1 MTTAPDV
8 SRIPEEMLSLPQ
20 WVGWRL
26 EQRDGKPTKVPVDP
40 RTGYNADTTDRS
52 TWGDSESAIAAVEKF
67 KLNGIGFVF
76 TGAPYTGVDLDDCRD
91 PKTEA
96 IQGWAMEIIE
106 RLDSYTEASP
116 SGHGVHIL
124 VRATLPEGRR
134 RKGRMEMYDSGRYFT
149 VTGAHLDGTPTTIR
163 ACQKELDELHE
174 SIFKRDTATNVV
186 NGYRSAPGSLTPDD
200 QTLIERARQARNGN
214 KFSRLFDGD
223 AAHYDSRSEAD
234 LALCCELAFWTA
246 RDPEHIDRLFRQSGL
261 MRRKWE
267 RQDYRERTIR
277 AACDSTTQVWTHG
290 TTRKWPTDSRNNASP
305 AATINDDASGPNDL
319 PEIDA
324 GNQDLPT
331 ITAQAWDALL
341 RANAPPLLFRYGG
354 LPTRIE
360 QDDEGAP
367 TPRTL
372 TDDRLRH
379 ELARAA
385 RWVRWVRREGGSEK
399 RPAFP
404 PMAVVRDMLAK
415 ANVPLPVLTAII
427 EAPSFG
433 RDGSL
438 HNEPG
443 YHPTGHTYYAPSPG
457 FQVPSV
463 PVQPTSLEVD
473 HARHIILDELLGDF
487 PFVNDR
493 ERVHAVELLIL
504 PFVRALIDG
513 PTPLHLIEKP
523 TPGTGA
529 TLLTDVLI
537 YPATGRPIAAMT
549 EGRDEDEWR
558 KRLTAKLRTGSQAV
572 LIDNLKRPLVSAS
585 VAAAITSTVWEDRIL
600 GTSDTTRLPVRCAW
614 IATGNNPTLSSEI
627 ARRTVRI
634 RLNAKQDRP
643 WLRDRFRH
651 PDLRRWVSTHRHELV
666 AAALTLVRAWIAVG
680 KPDPTGL
687 SALGMFESWSRVMGG
702 ILQVAGVPGFLSNL
716 SDFYEST
723 DTEGETVRSF
733 LAAWWEQY
741 QDKELGVADLYRLCS
756 SEEERNLDLGDGTE
770 RSQKTRLGKLLG
782 DLRDRHYQLED
793 EVTVCISLAGTLK
806 RARQWRLVMV
816 GSGEAKNVHQVHH
829 DEGNG
834 GEPGEPGERFP
845 PASSAAEDLESHL
858 FNFRR

>member
-1 MTTAPDV
+1 MTTVADV
-8 SRIPEEMLSLPQ
+8 SRIPQELLPLPH
-20 WVGWRL
+20 WVGWRA
-26 EQRDGKPTKVPVDP
+26 EQRNGKSTKVPVDP
-40 RTGYNADTTDRS
+40 KSGHKADTTDAN

-67 KLNGIGFVF
+67 KLSGIGFVF

-91 PKTEA
+91 PKTGVV
-96 IQGWAMEIIE
+96 QGWAMDIIKQ
-106 RLDSYTEASP
+106 LDSYTEASP
-116 SGHGVHIL
+116 SGRGVHIF
-124 VRATLPEGRR
+124 VRGKLPAGRR
-134 RKGRMEMYDSGRYFT
+134 RKGKVEMYDTGRYFT
-149 VTGAHLDGTPTTIR
+149 MTGHHIPGTPTSIEDR
-163 ACQKELDELHE
+163 QAQLEALHE
-174 SIFKRDTATNVV
+174 RVFRPVERNWAANSNVTHMPPV
-186 NGYRSAPGSLTPDD
+186 SVDDRNLIDRASQASNGD
-200 QTLIERARQARNGN
+200 
-214 KFSRLFDGD
+214 KFRRLWSGRWDGD
-223 AAHYDSRSEAD
+223 YASQSEAEQ
-234 LALCCELAFWTA
+234 ALCNLLAFWTGKD
-246 RDPEHIDRLFRQSGL
+246 RDRIDRLFRQSGL
-261 MRRKWE
+261 MREKWE

-277 AACDSTTQVWTHG
+277 AACDSTTQVWTSG
-290 TTRKWPTDSRNNASP
+290 TARRRANNFRNDASP
-305 AATINDDASGPNDL
+305 AATTNDDASGSNDL

-324 GNQDLPT
+324 GNQDLPVV
-331 ITAQAWDALL
+331 TAEAWDALL
-341 RANAPPLLFRYGG
+341 RANETPLLFRYGG

-360 QDDEGAP
+360 QDDEG
-367 TPRTL
+367 TPVPRAL

-385 RWVRWVRREGGSEK
+385 RWVRWVRREGGFEW

-415 ANVPLPVLTAII
+415 SNVPLPVLTAII

-443 YHPTGHTYYAPSPG
+443 YHPTGLTFYAPRPG
-457 FQVPSV
+457 FEVPTV
-463 PVQPTSLEVD
+463 PAQPTPSEVD
-473 HARHIILDELLGDF
+473 RAKRIILDDLLGDF
-487 PFVNDR
+487 PFVNDC

-523 TPGTGA
+523 APGTGA

-558 KRLTAKLRTGSQAV
+558 KRLTAKLRAGSAAV

-600 GTSDTTRLPVRCAW
+600 GTSDMTRLPVRCAW

-634 RLNAKQDRP
+634 RLDAKRDRP

-651 PDLRRWVSTHRHELV
+651 SDLRQWVSAHRHELV

-723 DTEGETVRSF
+723 DTEGEMVRSF

-756 SEEERNLDLGDGTE
+756 GEDGRILDLGDGTE

-793 EVTVCISLAGTLK
+793 DVTVRISLAGTLR
-806 RARQWRLVMV
+806 RARQWRLDTA
-816 GSGEAKNVHQVHH
+816 SGEAENVHQVHH
-829 DEGNG
+829 DGGDG
-834 GEPGEPGERFP
+834 GEPGEPGEHFP
-845 PASSAAEDLESHL
+845 LASSAAEDLESH
-858 FNFRR
+858 

>member
-1 MTTAPDV
+1 MATDV
-8 SRIPEEMLSLPQ
+8 GARLTLVGDRSCIPRELLSLAH
-20 WVGWRL
+20 WVGWRA
-26 EQRDGKPTKVPVDP
+26 EQRNGKSTKVPVDP
-40 RTGYNADTTDRS
+40 KSGHNANTADCN
-52 TWGDSESAIAAVEKF
+52 TWGDCESAIAAVEKF

-76 TGAPYTGVDLDDCRD
+76 TGAAYTGVDLDNCRD
-91 PKTEA
+91 PETGA
-96 IQGWAMEIIE
+96 IQGWATEIIKQ
-106 RLDSYTEASP
+106 LDSYTETSP
-116 SGHGVHIL
+116 SGRGAHTL
-124 VRATLPEGRR
+124 VRAKLPPGRR
-134 RKGRMEMYDSGRYFT
+134 RKGQVEMYDTGRYFT
-149 VTGAHLDGTPTTIR
+149 MTGHHIAGTPTSIEDRQAQLDVLHERIFCVANQNGDGNHHVANVHTVLVDDRKLIDR
-163 ACQKELDELHE
+163 ACRA
-174 SIFKRDTATNVV
+174 S
-186 NGYRSAPGSLTPDD
+186 NGD
-200 QTLIERARQARNGN
+200 
-214 KFSRLFDGD
+214 KFQRLWSGEWQSE
-223 AAHYDSRSEAD
+223 YPSQSEAD
-234 LALCCELAFWTA
+234 QALCTHLAFWA
-246 RDPEHIDRLFRQSGL
+246 AKDPDRIDRLFRQSGL

-277 AACDSTTQVWTHG
+277 AACDATTQVWASATA
-290 TTRKWPTDSRNNASP
+290 RKQPNDFRNNASP
-305 AATINDDASGPNDL
+305 AATTKDEASGSNDL

-331 ITAQAWDALL
+331 VTAEAWDALL
-341 RANAPPLLFRYGG
+341 RANDPPLLFRYGG

-360 QDDEGAP
+360 QDDEE
-367 TPRTL
+367 TPVSRAL

-379 ELARAA
+379 ELARSA
-385 RWVRWVRREGGSEK
+385 RWVRWVRREGEFQR

-404 PMAVVRDMLAK
+404 PMVVVRDMLAK
-415 ANVPLPVLTAII
+415 SNVPLPVLTAII

-443 YHPTGHTYYAPSPG
+443 YHPTGHTFYAPRPG
-457 FQVPSV
+457 FEVPTV
-463 PVQPTSLEVD
+463 PAQPTPSEVD
-473 HARHIILDELLGDF
+473 RAKRIILDDLLGDF
-487 PFVNDR
+487 PFVNDS

-523 TPGTGA
+523 APGTGA

-558 KRLTAKLRTGSQAV
+558 KRLTAKLRTGSPAV

-634 RLNAKQDRP
+634 RLDAKRDRP

-651 PDLRRWVSTHRHELV
+651 PELRQWVSAYRHELV
-666 AAALTLVRAWIAVG
+666 AAALTVVQAWIAAG
-680 KPDPTGL
+680 KPAPTGS

-702 ILQVAGVPGFLSNL
+702 ILQVAGIPGFLSNL

-723 DTEGETVRSF
+723 DTEGEMVRSF

-756 SEEERNLDLGDGTE
+756 SEDGRILDLGDGTE
-770 RSQKTRLGKLLG
+770 RSQKTRLGKLLA

-793 EVTVCISLAGTLK
+793 DVTVRISLAGTLR

-816 GSGEAKNVHQVHH
+816 ASGEAENVHHVHQVHR
-829 DEGNG
+829 EGSG
-834 GEPGEPGERFP
+834 GHSGRGGGRPGSLQP
-845 PASSAAEDLESHL
+845 
-858 FNFRR
+858 